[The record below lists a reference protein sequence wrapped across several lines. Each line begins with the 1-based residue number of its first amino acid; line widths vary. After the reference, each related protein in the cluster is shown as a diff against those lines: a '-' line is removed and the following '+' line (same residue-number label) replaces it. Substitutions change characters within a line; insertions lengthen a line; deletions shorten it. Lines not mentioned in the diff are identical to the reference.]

1 MSYRLFCCLHLSV
14 WAIAGREL
22 GTLSIRV
29 HNSLTVHANLWA
41 LKFDNFS
48 EFQNVI
54 SDSLHPTPEHYY
66 DVLRTKIVI
75 YLLLIL
81 THHCWTSKAITT
93 KFYVTWKN
101 ILNRNSCLYLHLY
114 LHLKNSTFGNLL
126 MKKPGNWFAIVKIC
140 EKHPSEKEI
149 LSKATR
155 IFTYNV
161 TLQLQFLVSAGA
173 T

>member
-54 SDSLHPTPEHYY
+54 SDSPPPPPTPIPQRHY
-66 DVLRTKIVI
+66 DVLRTKIVKW
-75 YLLLIL
+75 L
-81 THHCWTSKAITT
+81 TPKYFCWNLFKDDTVVSD
-93 KFYVTWKN
+93 FSDCCFGSLENKN
-101 ILNRNSCLYLHLY
+101 ILTIERRKHLTQAATQRCLSTLRLAAIIKIIQKYLWR
-114 LHLKNSTFGNLL
+114 SQ
-126 MKKPGNWFAIVKIC
+126 I
-140 EKHPSEKEI
+140 
-149 LSKATR
+149 
-155 IFTYNV
+155 
-161 TLQLQFLVSAGA
+161 
-173 T
+173 